1 MELRDYLSILRKYW
15 VSIVLFMLAGLALA
29 AGASLL
35 MSPTY
40 TAQTAV
46 FVSVRGGDTAGELQ
60 AGANYASTQ
69 VRSYAQ
75 VATSPLVL
83 QPVID
88 AKRLN
93 VSAIDLAKNITAT
106 IPTNTAIIQI
116 SVTDHDP
123 QLAAIIAQAVS
134 DSLLNVIRTTLSP
147 PDPTSGAQAV
157 NATIITPA
165 TVPEKWTTPNIPLN
179 LALGLIVGLALGVG
193 QALLRHALDLT
204 IRTDEDVA
212 RATDHSVITKV
223 PYDPDAV
230 QNPLIMQIDPHSPR
244 AESYRRLR
252 TNLQFLDAGL
262 GRRRRRFVITSS
274 IAGEGKSVTAINIAT
289 TLAESGDS
297 VLLIDA
303 DLRLPKVATYL
314 DLDNSVGLT
323 TVLIGRAQFDDVVQ
337 PVGRSGLHVLTCGQ
351 TPPNPTELLGS
362 RSMQALLD
370 KVAQRYDTV
379 ILDAAPLL
387 PVTDTMILSAL
398 ADGTLIVAASGTVT
412 VPQLRDA
419 IASLDKV
426 NSATLGVILNKTR
439 LTGKQSYYYY
449 TYGGENT
456 NSTQAPPDQRKR
468 QPNPRRGL

>member
-1 MELRDYLSILRKYW
+1 MELRDYLSTLRKYW
-15 VSIVLFMLAGLALA
+15 VSIMLFTIAGIALS
-29 AGASLL
+29 AGASML
-35 MSPTY
+35 MTPTY
-40 TAQTAV
+40 TAQTAIM
-46 FVSVRGGDTAGELQ
+46 VSVSGGNTVGEMQ
-60 AGANYASTQ
+60 AGANFASTQ

-75 VATSPLVL
+75 VATTPYVL
-83 QPVID
+83 QPVIN
-88 AKRLN
+88 KLGLQI
-93 VSAIDLAKNITAT
+93 SASDLARNVTAT

-116 SVTDHDP
+116 AVVGTDAN
-123 QLAAIIAQAVS
+123 QSAVIAQEVTESLVRAIQALAPINS
-134 DSLLNVIRTTLSP
+134 DINV
-147 PDPTSGAQAV
+147 
-157 NATIITPA
+157 TITTPA
-165 TVPEKWTTPNIPLN
+165 TVPTKWTTPNIPLN

-204 IRTDEDVA
+204 IRTAEDVA

-223 PYDPDAV
+223 PFDPDAV
-230 QNPLIMQIDPHSPR
+230 HNPLIMQIDPHSPR
-244 AESYRRLR
+244 AEAYRRLR

-274 IAGEGKSVTAINIAT
+274 IAGEGKSVTSINIAT

-303 DLRLPKVATYL
+303 DLRLPKVAHYL

-398 ADGTLIVAASGTVT
+398 VDGTLIVAASGTVA

-426 NSATLGVILNKTR
+426 NSVTLGIILNKIK

-449 TYGGENT
+449 TYGGSEHS
-456 NSTQAPPDQRKR
+456 NSGGSQDNKR
-468 QPNPRRGL
+468 RSQTPRRGA